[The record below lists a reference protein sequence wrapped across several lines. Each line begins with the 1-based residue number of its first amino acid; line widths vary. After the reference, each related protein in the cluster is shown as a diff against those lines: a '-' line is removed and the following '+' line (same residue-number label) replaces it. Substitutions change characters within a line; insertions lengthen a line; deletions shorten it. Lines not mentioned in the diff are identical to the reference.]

1 MGSTLLKFSNEIFHG
16 LLGCILAKANNKS
29 AKPVLP
35 ARDLQ
40 YIHISLK
47 NANLKSYFL
56 AKKLQTLA
64 GKVFFFGIFSL
75 CCLAIN
81 PSYAAND
88 TQISRYATIAN
99 QPTAAQ
105 VNPLLAVAQYKF
117 PPSVRTV
124 GDAINAVLQNTSYQ
138 LVPSDKLSRSVK
150 ENLQKPLPIT
160 VRTLGPI
167 EIKDALVVLI
177 GRDVFTLVGDPLH
190 RLVNFKVKPN
200 MAKALGVQHAN

>member
-1 MGSTLLKFSNEIFHG
+1 MRSTLLKI
-16 LLGCILAKANNKS
+16 
-29 AKPVLP
+29 
-35 ARDLQ
+35 
-40 YIHISLK
+40 
-47 NANLKSYFL
+47 
-56 AKKLQTLA
+56 LA
-64 GKVFFFGIFSL
+64 GKLCFFGVFSL
-75 CCLAIN
+75 CCLAMN
-81 PSYAAND
+81 LSYAANA

-99 QPTAAQ
+99 QPTVAQ

-124 GDAINAVLQNTSYQ
+124 GDAINVILQNTSYQ
-138 LVPSDKLSRSVK
+138 LAPFDELSLAVK

-167 EIKDALVVLI
+167 EIKDALIVLM
-177 GRDVFTLVGDPLH
+177 GSDVFILVEDPLH